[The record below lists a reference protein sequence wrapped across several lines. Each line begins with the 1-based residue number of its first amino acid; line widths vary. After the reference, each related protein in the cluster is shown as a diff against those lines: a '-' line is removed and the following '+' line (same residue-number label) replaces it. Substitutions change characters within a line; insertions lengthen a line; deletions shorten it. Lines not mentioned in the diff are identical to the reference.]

1 MMNYEKLYTNLINYC
16 KSVDI
21 ETRIRKRNPKDKRL
35 NDLKGVYTERHH
47 IVPRHEN
54 GDNSIDN
61 LVTLL
66 PEEHFLAHMIR
77 YKAFKNRKDFLAC
90 RFIINGITK
99 KQKAVGNIPQ
109 KVTSKIVSFFK
120 QSISSFRKKH
130 GWHTANGIL
139 SISKSRIGKIPVVD
153 SETGEMIG
161 SVDRNHPMII
171 SGKWVHHSKGKTVMI
186 NPTTNETK
194 RVKFLDVDNY
204 LKSGW
209 VKLPV
214 DSNGEKNSNY
224 SGLNSD
230 DIYGY
235 FYDFYLSLEDKTEFS
250 VKNVRL
256 YCREKNIKMPTSSL
270 FSSFRFPF
278 LDGLKGKE
286 KTERF
291 LFEFCKIYNLN
302 FDEVLQHYNSMP
314 SSIVKKSSDVN
325 KEYVWVCNSEG
336 VLRVK
341 ECDSLEYFKMG
352 YKRGR
357 KYVIN

>member
-1 MMNYEKLYTNLINYC
+1 MNYEKLYTTLINYC
-16 KSVDI
+16 KNVDI

-47 IVPRHEN
+47 IIPKHEN
-54 GDNSIDN
+54 GSNSKEN

-99 KQKAVGNIPQ
+99 KQKAVGNIPK
-109 KVTSKIVSFFK
+109 KVTSKIISFFK

-130 GWHTANGIL
+130 GWHTTNGIL
-139 SISKSRIGKIPVVD
+139 SISKSRIGKMPVVD

-161 SVDRNHPMII
+161 SVDINHPMII

-194 RVKFLDVDNY
+194 RVKFLDIDNY

-214 DSNGEKNSNY
+214 DSKGEKNSNY

-230 DIYGY
+230 AIYGY
-235 FYDFYLSLEDKTEFS
+235 FYDFYISLEDKTEFS

-256 YCREKNIKMPTSSL
+256 YC
-270 FSSFRFPF
+270 
-278 LDGLKGKE
+278 KE
-286 KTERF
+286 KKYKNTNIISF
-291 LFEFCKIYNLN
+291 F
-302 FDEVLQHYNSMP
+302 
-314 SSIVKKSSDVN
+314 
-325 KEYVWVCNSEG
+325 
-336 VLRVK
+336 
-341 ECDSLEYFKMG
+341 YF
-352 YKRGR
+352 
-357 KYVIN
+357 